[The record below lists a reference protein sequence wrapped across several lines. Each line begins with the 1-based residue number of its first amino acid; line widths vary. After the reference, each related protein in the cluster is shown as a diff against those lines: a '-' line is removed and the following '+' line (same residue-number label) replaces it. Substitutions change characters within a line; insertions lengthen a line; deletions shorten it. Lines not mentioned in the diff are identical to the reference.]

1 MVFDACS
8 SRISQAHGEERSLLL
23 TCLLWTKICCLHII
37 SRHHRRRILLRR
49 KTKYSYCDK
58 RGATRK
64 ELIFSLNYNI
74 ANITR
79 GRVEVMKER
88 FCCFWHFSLFDGH
101 WHSSRPVDTYVRLIT
116 VFELRNLSRSS
127 TTPLRELSKNLI
139 IRFQKRSSNSCER
152 HTCNN
157 NVWCFLP

>member
-23 TCLLWTKICCLHII
+23 PCLICCLHII

-79 GRVEVMKER
+79 GRVEVKVMIRKR
-88 FCCFWHFSLFDGH
+88 CRYCHFSLL
-101 WHSSRPVDTYVRLIT
+101 SSLFSALPTAHAARQRQACIPP
-116 VFELRNLSRSS
+116 NLVMKSQLLKLFNLPFHLS
-127 TTPLRELSKNLI
+127 T
-139 IRFQKRSSNSCER
+139 F
-152 HTCNN
+152 
-157 NVWCFLP
+157 